1 MVHAAGAVSHW
12 SEISCGSEDAPD
24 WIVQHGEQTDGQRYK
39 RGVTLKYKEPG
50 RKKARDEPILICLFV
65 FK

>member
-1 MVHAAGAVSHW
+1 MVHAAGAVSHQ
-12 SEISCGSEDAPD
+12 SEIRCGSEDAPD

-39 RGVTLKYKEPG
+39 RGVKYKEPG
-50 RKKARDEPILICLFV
+50 RKKARDEPILFV